1 MTDLSEFRRVCHA
14 VALSSGGRVV
24 EFRIADCVTP
34 NFHQAI
40 IAYRDRVV
48 AVVCT
53 RHSALMAVA
62 EPRAVDF
69 ANGWRDSGPLTFV
82 DAPRLM
88 ALLADMS
95 RFRLLT
101 PDELNGEFDAEDWPE
116 ILAYD
121 IKYWRPA
128 NLGEALFNHFD

>member
-24 EFRIADCVTP
+24 EFRIAAGVTP

-40 IAYRDRVV
+40 IAYRDRLV

-53 RHSALMAVA
+53 RHSGLMAVA
-62 EPRAVDF
+62 EPRAIGF
-69 ANGWRDSGPLTFV
+69 ADVSPMTFV
-82 DAPRLM
+82 EAPRLM
-88 ALLADMS
+88 AVLADVS
-95 RFRLLT
+95 GFRLLT
-101 PDELNGEFDAEDWPE
+101 PAELNGRFVAEDWPE
-116 ILAYD
+116 VLAHD